1 MTTVLLMVWLWLYLP
16 RFLIFLK
23 KLISSTVDHH
33 SLEYGPSNKNL
44 FQTMGVF
51 HTMGDQKNNFF
62 PIPEIPKYSRVIL
75 VPYYA
80 GATLEG
86 GQGGQS
92 PP

>member
-1 MTTVLLMVWLWLYLP
+1 MSFITKTFSNVNKQLH
-16 RFLIFLK
+16 
-23 KLISSTVDHH
+23 TVDHH

-75 VPYYA
+75 VPYYEYVLISVVV
-80 GATLEG
+80 GTLISVVVG
-86 GQGGQS
+86 
-92 PP
+92 